1 MIALGPRPPNSRFS
15 VAVTLANRASSITMA
30 CLRRPTLR
38 RRIAWP
44 QADPRANYSAV
55 SAPACKPI
63 PEITQSGEKKTCS
76 CTVFARQLRNRRI
89 EYVMK
94 SRVRTVNPPGYKGRA
109 GQMRRSH
116 LAAVTVVPGA
126 LLLGW
131 AVAIE
136 ALGMSTGL
144 LVGWIPAGGL
154 AAAAGTAAYV
164 IVNLVPQ
171 QSRTVAMLGVAMI
184 FNAAY
189 LAAFGWFA
197 LMTH

>member
-1 MIALGPRPPNSRFS
+1 
-15 VAVTLANRASSITMA
+15 
-30 CLRRPTLR
+30 
-38 RRIAWP
+38 
-44 QADPRANYSAV
+44 
-55 SAPACKPI
+55 
-63 PEITQSGEKKTCS
+63 
-76 CTVFARQLRNRRI
+76 
-89 EYVMK
+89 MK
-94 SRVRTVNPPGYKGRA
+94 SRVRTVNPTGYRGRA

-189 LAAFGWFA
+189 LAAFAWLA